1 MKKVPEEMSRD
12 LPRQYQTKLFS
23 FNAQMLVQSES
34 SSTHGNVQS
43 LGRFT
48 SDHLQPQQFSESSNS
63 GQLTA
68 FHAAQKLT
76 RLYNLVIVCFFLVTL
91 L

>member
-12 LPRQYQTKLFS
+12 LPRQYQTKLFP

-48 SDHLQPQQFSESSNS
+48 SDHLQPQREFKLGSTYCISCCTEADTIIQFSDC
-63 GQLTA
+63 
-68 FHAAQKLT
+68 F
-76 RLYNLVIVCFFLVTL
+76 FFLVTL